1 MFKILSFLTRKDGL
15 GAAEFADYYESRHIP
30 FILGL
35 APAPPV
41 YTRRYVTRGAELDAE
56 NGSVDFDVVTEVGFP
71 DREAFLAWMAAVS
84 KPGVGERVAEDE
96 ARFLDRS
103 RTRSYVVDERV
114 SNGS

>member
-1 MFKILSFLTRKDGL
+1 MFKILSFLTRKEGL
-15 GAAEFADYYESRHIP
+15 GAAEFADYYENRHIP
-30 FILGL
+30 FVLGL
-35 APAPPV
+35 APGPPV
-41 YTRRYVTRGAELDAE
+41 YTRRYVTHGAELNAA

-114 SNGS
+114 SSGS